1 MGQAIDDTMGG
12 QEHPHPFIPSDR
24 VEGTPVIRPNGD
36 RIGTIKRVMIEK
48 TSGRVHYAVMSFGGF
63 LGIGHDYYPIPWP
76 LLTYNEEAG
85 GYELDISEEMLR
97 NAPKEAVD
105 FGFRNEMGHSYYGY
119 YGAVPPGL

>member
-1 MGQAIDDTMGG
+1 MGQAASNMGG
-12 QEHPHPFIPSDR
+12 RPHQLIPSDR
-24 VEGTPVIRPNGD
+24 VEGTPVLRPNGD

-48 TSGRVHYAVMSFGGF
+48 TSGRVHYAVMTFGGF

-85 GYELDISEEMLR
+85 GYELDIPEETLR
-97 NAPKEAVD
+97 NAPKETQDID
-105 FGFRNEMGHSYYGY
+105 FGLRDEMVSAYSY